1 MALVMAMI
9 SGAVRPLSLSHAAA
23 ALARNYGDKGA
34 VVISFG
40 DEGTRIGVGNLAP
53 EELREALRIAMLC
66 SFALE
71 NEAIK
76 DPDDALW

>member
-1 MALVMAMI
+1 MAMI
-9 SGAVRPLSLSHAAA
+9 SRAVRPLSLSHTAA

-66 SFALE
+66 SLAFE